1 MRGII
6 INNTHT
12 GNDLGLIL
20 TGNDVGMPKPKIY
33 KVDIPGRNG
42 DLDMSEVLSG
52 QVTYSNRTLTF
63 TLLANGTREVVLDLI
78 DVVTAYNGQWV
89 TIIVPDLL
97 DWYYEGR
104 VEVSYSDKYHY
115 VDFTL
120 TVDAQPFRK
129 ALYPKKLT
137 HSNLNSQEIFINNL
151 GVNIIPTIT
160 LTAETT
166 IISGDNEFKLS
177 AGTYNPEELI
187 LKTGV
192 NSWIVTTTG
201 TITISYREERL

>member
-20 TGNDVGMPKPKIY
+20 TGNDVGMPKPKVY
-33 KVDIPGRNG
+33 KIEIPGRNG

-63 TLLANGTREVVLDLI
+63 TLLGNGTREVVLDLI

-89 TIIVPDLL
+89 TIIVPDLP

-129 ALYPKKLT
+129 ALYPKTITHTNITSQKL
-137 HSNLNSQEIFINNL
+137 FINNL
-151 GVNIIPTIT
+151 GINNIPTIT

-166 IISGDNEFKLS
+166 IINNDKTFKLS
-177 AGTYNPEELI
+177 AGTYAPEELT

-201 TITISYREERL
+201 TITINYREERL